1 MANRSYFRFIYTL
14 ALLWAASIAAPC
26 RADEVLK
33 MVYFDYAPFSYQENA
48 VARGA
53 WIDIADELGRRTGVT
68 VQHTVYSWARA
79 QALVREGMADGMITL
94 ATPERL
100 SYALPAQTV
109 LATIE
114 FHAFA
119 ARKNPN
125 LVKLLAVR
133 GINDL
138 KDYSIVSFNGN
149 GWVKSN
155 LTEHKVDWKPSLAE
169 SARLVA
175 EGQYD
180 LTLDDDASMNVTLKE
195 NALEDQ
201 IVPVGAPLTQFQY
214 LLFIGKHSP
223 LFHDLPKFNAA
234 LADMSR
240 DGTLARIRKRDNI
253 PSSP

>member
-1 MANRSYFRFIYTL
+1 MVTL
-14 ALLWAASIAAPC
+14 AMLGAAIMAATMAAPC

-33 MVYFDYAPFSYQENA
+33 MVYFDYPPFSYQENG

-53 WIDIADELGRRTGVT
+53 WIDIANELGRRTGVT
-68 VQHTVYSWARA
+68 VQNTVYAWARG
-79 QALVREGMADGMITL
+79 QALVREGVADGMITL

-109 LATIE
+109 LATIG

-119 ARKNPN
+119 ARKNPAFA
-125 LVKLLAVR
+125 KLMAVR
-133 GINDL
+133 GIDDL
-138 KDYSIVSFNGN
+138 KDYSIVTFSGN

-155 LTEHKVDWKPSLAE
+155 LTDHKVDWQPSIAE
-169 SARLVA
+169 SIKLVA
-175 EGQYD
+175 QGQYD
-180 LTLDDDASMNVTLKE
+180 LTLDDDASMNLALKE
-195 NALEDQ
+195 NGLEDQ
-201 IVPVGAPLTQFQY
+201 VVPVGASLTQFQY

-240 DGTLARIRKRDNI
+240 DGTLARIRKRDSV
-253 PSSP
+253 PSQ